1 LTKGLDPLSFH
12 QDLLPQTHQNSA
24 VAVELG
30 IVVGVEIVAVIVT
43 VAVGAETAV
52 VVGTVVV
59 GAGIV
64 VVVSLLVGHF
74 LHLFCFLFDQR
85 D

>member
-1 LTKGLDPLSFH
+1 MTKGLDPLSSL

-30 IVVGVEIVAVIVT
+30 IVVAVGVEIVAVIV
-43 VAVGAETAV
+43 VVVVEAETAV
-52 VVGTVVV
+52 VVGAGTV
-59 GAGIV
+59 A
-64 VVVSLLVGHF
+64 VVSLLVGHF

>member
-1 LTKGLDPLSFH
+1 LTKGLDPLSSL

-24 VAVELG
+24 VELG
-30 IVVGVEIVAVIVT
+30 IVVAVGVEIVAVIV
-43 VAVGAETAV
+43 AVVVEAETAV
-52 VVGTVVV
+52 VVGAGTV
-59 GAGIV
+59 A
-64 VVVSLLVGHF
+64 VVSLLVGHF

>member
-1 LTKGLDPLSFH
+1 MKGLDPLSSL

-30 IVVGVEIVAVIVT
+30 IVVVVEIVAVIV
-43 VAVGAETAV
+43 AVVVEAETAV
-52 VVGTVVV
+52 VVGAGTV
-59 GAGIV
+59 A
-64 VVVSLLVGHF
+64 VVSLLVGHF

>member
-1 LTKGLDPLSFH
+1 MTKGLDPLSSL

-30 IVVGVEIVAVIVT
+30 IVVAVEIVAVIV
-43 VAVGAETAV
+43 AVVVEAETAV
-52 VVGTVVV
+52 VVGAGTV
-59 GAGIV
+59 A
-64 VVVSLLVGHF
+64 VVSLLVGHF